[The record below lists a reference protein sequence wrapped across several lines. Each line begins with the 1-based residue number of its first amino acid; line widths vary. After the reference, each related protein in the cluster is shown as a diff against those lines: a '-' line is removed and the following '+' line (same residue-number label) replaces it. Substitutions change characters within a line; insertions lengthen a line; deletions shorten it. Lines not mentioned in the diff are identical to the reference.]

1 MSDYDRKTTVN
12 VSPGPTTT
20 STGGGLYFIVG
31 GLLVAVLVG
40 AYFIFGIPGNRSN
53 IATTPD
59 NKTSITIEQPRAP
72 ATPPAAAPATP
83 AAPTA
88 PAAPRQ

>member
-1 MSDYDRKTTVN
+1 MSDYDRQPTNVN
-12 VSPGPTTT
+12 VTPASSP
-20 STGGGLYFIVG
+20 GGGLYFIVG
-31 GLLVAVLVG
+31 GLVVAALVG
-40 AYFIFGIPGNRSN
+40 AYFVFGMPGDRSN

-72 ATPPAAAPATP
+72 ATPPAATPATP
-83 AAPTA
+83 AAPAA

>member
-12 VSPGPTTT
+12 VEPTTT
-20 STGGGLYFIVG
+20 SSTGGGLYFIVG
-31 GLLVAVLVG
+31 GLVVAVLVG
-40 AYFIFGIPGNRSN
+40 AYFIFGMPGGTRSN

-72 ATPPAAAPATP
+72 ATPPAATPAP
-83 AAPTA
+83 AAPAA